1 MSRLMR
7 CQYCGLLQDEP
18 AGVKQCPRCGGELA
32 FEENRPTLSGGSY
45 LDVQLELDQVHAP
58 PGRNVDRYLLVT
70 LRAPQEVP
78 PEHAAP
84 REAKRPPLHFAAV
97 LDVSGSM
104 DSAGK
109 IEYAREALRQALYY
123 LQDGDTFSLVTF
135 ESEVKTLI
143 RPTTFDAHARRR
155 VESLLAEIRTGG
167 STALDGGLEQGI
179 EQARQK
185 KQATTLVLLLSD
197 GQANVGETDL
207 EKIARRAAK
216 ARQKGIIVST
226 LGVGLDY
233 NEALMVEIANQGGGR
248 FYHIQQPDQIPAALV
263 QELGNTAML
272 AARQVELEFDLPKGA
287 ALVSLTSL
295 YPTEQVNK
303 VVRVR
308 VGDLLPGLR
317 LEIPL
322 RLTLYAHR
330 PGERVSIGGRLQY
343 QSPIGHTLGGT
354 LNTVTVRF
362 MEAQQFEEM
371 PGLVTPVMER
381 VLEFRRAAHVLEF
394 ARLSAQSPELAR
406 RYAEEEHRAM
416 YRYAAMFNSDMAEE
430 LAHAPA
436 APMPAMPAE
445 AKEMMHKAARAIRGL
460 DALT

>member
-1 MSRLMR
+1 MARLMR
-7 CQYCGLLQDEP
+7 CLYCGLLQDEP
-18 AGVKQCPRCGGELA
+18 AGVKQCSRCGGELT
-32 FEENRPTLSGGSY
+32 FEQTSPALSGGSY

-78 PEHAAP
+78 PEHAVP
-84 REAKRPPLHFAAV
+84 RETKRPPLHFVPV

-104 DSAGK
+104 AASGK
-109 IEYAREALRQALYY
+109 IAYAKEALRQALYY

-135 ESEVKTLI
+135 ESEVKTI
-143 RPTTFDAHARRR
+143 IQPTTFDARTRQQ
-155 VESLLAEIRTGG
+155 VESLLSELDTGNM
-167 STALDGGLEQGI
+167 TALDGGLEQGI
-179 EQARQK
+179 QLAHQASQP
-185 KQATTLVLLLSD
+185 TTLVLLLSD

-207 EKIARRAAK
+207 EKVAGRATR

-248 FYHIQQPDQIPAALV
+248 FYHIQQPDQIPAALM
-263 QELGNTAML
+263 QELGSTAML
-272 AARQVELEFDLPKGA
+272 AARQVELEFDLPTGA

-295 YPTEQVNK
+295 YPTEQVNQ

-330 PGERVSIGGRLQY
+330 PGERVSVSGRIRY

-362 MEAQQFEEM
+362 VEAQQFEEM
-371 PGLVTPVMER
+371 PGLVVPVMER
-381 VLEFRRAAHVLEF
+381 VLEFRRAAQVLDF
-394 ARLSAQSPELAR
+394 ARLREQDLALAQREAEQQRRALLEYAR
-406 RYAEEEHRAM
+406 QFNPARAM
-416 YRYAAMFNSDMAEE
+416 ELEAETVDA
-430 LAHAPA
+430 LFADAPA
-436 APMPAMPAE
+436 AKATL
-445 AKEMMHKAARAIRGL
+445 HRAARAIRGL
-460 DALT
+460 V